1 MGQCIQAR
9 RAMGDQPINP
19 TVEHN
24 LRVISFHYIELR
36 RGALGSRPLK
46 KGEITKEQLIN
57 KI

>member
-9 RAMGDQPINP
+9 RAMEDQPINP

-36 RGALGSRPLK
+36 RGALGSGPLK
-46 KGEITKEQLIN
+46 KGEITKEQLM
-57 KI
+57 